1 MTTEEEPK
9 ARDDRRDRRYTANI
23 TVALTRGQ
31 EVTRLMTDDVSFRGA
46 FLRTDAPAPMR
57 QLVRVAFTLPDHQV
71 VAGHAMVVH
80 VVPPSAVKTGGA
92 RVPGMGV
99 QFWGDVKGA
108 DHWARFIQK
117 LKAAPGRTASIP
129 PPGTHDPIRR
139 SSSRFRI
146 KLEVRLPDRPE
157 MIGLATRDI
166 SEDGMCVA
174 TDVNYPPGLK
184 ARLMLIHPA
193 TAEAFPVDVIVRRH
207 VKEADFS
214 GMGVEFMDKSPEA
227 REQLLTFLR
236 IPLDEA
242 QEP

>member
-1 MTTEEEPK
+1 MTTEDPK
-9 ARDDRRDRRYTANI
+9 LKDDRRDRRYLANI
-23 TVALTRGQ
+23 SVALTRGQ
-31 EVTRLMTDDVSFRGA
+31 EVARLMTDDVSFRGA
-46 FLRTDAPAPMR
+46 FLRTDSPAPMR
-57 QLVRVAFTLPDHQV
+57 QLVRVAFTLPDDHV

-80 VVPPSAVKTGGA
+80 VVPTSVVRSGGA

-117 LKAAPGRTASIP
+117 LKADPSKRVSIP
-129 PPGTHDPIRR
+129 PGAPDPVRR

-166 SEDGMCVA
+166 SEDGMCIA

-184 ARLMLIHPA
+184 ARLMLIHPS

-207 VKEADFS
+207 VKEGDFT
-214 GMGVEFMDKSPEA
+214 GMGVEFMDKSQEA